1 MHHKLTLCSIHTHL
15 KVEGG
20 GGGGGERLENE
31 NFLRKV

>member
-20 GGGGGERLENE
+20 GGGGGRDLKMKI
-31 NFLRKV
+31 F